1 MTPQE
6 MRALFDYNAWAN
18 RRSLE
23 AASALTSEK
32 FVQPMGSSFG
42 SVRDTLAHIWGA
54 EWIWL
59 ERFQGRS
66 PSSLPDATQFP
77 DMASLRERWDELE
90 ARLLGFVRGLAQADL
105 DGPDALLSRACDGGG
120 RVVSAPHTFRGN
132 HSHDCVDEGAGAASA
147 CGEPRHRTGPHDG
160 RAASRASCA
169 DRASEAGMFDS
180 DCIHFCESKTVWTG
194 RRFFQISPHLRP

>member
-6 MRALFDYNAWAN
+6 MRVLFDYNAWAN

-23 AASALTSEK
+23 AASALTAEK
-32 FVQPMGSSFG
+32 FVQPLGSSFG

-90 ARLLGFVRGLAQADL
+90 MRLLGFVRGLTQADL
-105 DGPDALLSRACDGGG
+105 AKTAEIAQGFLSEIENGLKTGDVTVLQRIATALEISLLELVPDL
-120 RVVSAPHTFRGN
+120 P
-132 HSHDCVDEGAGAASA
+132 
-147 CGEPRHRTGPHDG
+147 P
-160 RAASRASCA
+160 
-169 DRASEAGMFDS
+169 
-180 DCIHFCESKTVWTG
+180 SKRKPGFKLKIVK
-194 RRFFQISPHLRP
+194 RRK